1 MILPETLAE
10 IRARLAS
17 RAEEVARILLP
28 GGKRMGKKWKCG
40 NVSGAPGSSLEVEL
54 EGDKAGIWNDS
65 AAGSGGDLLRLWQEV
80 KGLDFR
86 AAVHDAA
93 EFVRVPVQETDKRR
107 KAPIPRDEYHYFD
120 PEPEP
125 TPPPA
130 PKRRKRSEAEQSGP
144 AIDWDAAVA
153 AVKPADLYQLT
164 GWRGF
169 SHEFAEWLKSAQLI
183 GKIGG
188 QWAIPVHD
196 DTGNVVRA
204 HVRTDNGWTYTP
216 GSVNTPLIV
225 GNPAKANTTLVFE
238 SQWDAFA
245 VLDRLGHHESP
256 GYYSAIVT
264 RGASSNT
271 DLAEILKGAPLVIA
285 LPQNDPPEKKNKE
298 GRTPA
303 EDWLHR
309 VKKSLPESLD
319 FRTAATPKEFK
330 DLNDWILH
338 ANPDR
343 RAVEETCITHARSPD
358 IRPFLTIRQLL
369 DYPTDDDPNCLLG
382 KRYICRG
389 GSLVLVGPSG
399 AGKSTLMASMALHWS
414 VGLTWCGLG
423 PLPRRLKDE
432 PEAYEP
438 PKPLRQLIIQAENDD
453 GDIAEMVA
461 GSLAAVRGEWN
472 REQYI
477 LANDNIRFCKITSET
492 GENFC
497 KTLERQ
503 IRFHKADIVW
513 VDPLLSFVGGDIS
526 KQDVASEFLRE
537 HLNPVLER
545 TGAAIIFLHHTGK
558 PSTDSKSRSGWSNND
573 FAYLGF
579 GSSEITNWARA
590 VIILSETKD
599 QEHKTYK
606 MIFAKRGSRAKA
618 KNMQGVPTDT
628 IFIRQAGQGKPM
640 AWTQCEELVVDEE
653 PPKKGRSA
661 ITDDIRPML
670 QLIEWPSRWMDA
682 ANALAAHDLGPK
694 TLAAAKTLLGRAIK
708 HRIITLQEK
717 GYYALTEH

>member
-1 MILPETLAE
+1 MILPETLAD

-17 RAEEVARILLP
+17 RAEEVARVLLP
-28 GGKRMGKKWKCG
+28 GGKRTGKKWKCG
-40 NVSGAPGSSLEVEL
+40 DISGKPGSSLEVEL
-54 EGDKAGIWNDS
+54 EGDKAGVWNDS
-65 AAGSGGDLLRLWQEV
+65 AAGSGGDLLRLWQEA

-86 AAVHDAA
+86 AAVHEAA
-93 EFVRVPVQETDKRR
+93 EFVRIPVQETDKRR
-107 KAPIPRDEYHYFD
+107 KAPIRRDDYHYFD

-125 TPPPA
+125 APTPA
-130 PKRRKRSEAEQSGP
+130 PKRRKRIEAENSGP
-144 AIDWDAAVA
+144 GLDWDAAVA
-153 AVKPADLYQLT
+153 AVKTADLYQLT
-164 GWRGF
+164 DWRGYML
-169 SHEFAEWLKSAQLI
+169 EFAQWLKSAQLI

-216 GSVNTPLIV
+216 GSVNTPLVI
-225 GNPAKANTTLVFE
+225 GNPAKANTTLIFE
-238 SQWDAFA
+238 SQWDAFS

-256 GYYSAIVT
+256 DYYAAIVT

-271 DLAEILKGAPLVIA
+271 DLAEILTGAPLVIA

-309 VKKSLPESLD
+309 VKKSLPDSLD

-330 DLNDWILH
+330 DLNDWMISV
-338 ANPDR
+338 NPDR
-343 RAVEETCITHARSPD
+343 RAVEEICITYARSPD

-369 DYPTDDDPNCLLG
+369 EYPTEDDPNCLLG
-382 KRYICRG
+382 RRYICRG

-399 AGKSTLMASMALHWS
+399 AGKSTLMASMALHQA
-414 VGLTWCGLG
+414 VGLPWCGLT
-423 PLPRRLKDE
+423 PVR
-432 PEAYEP
+432 
-438 PKPLRQLIIQAENDD
+438 PLRQLIIQAENDD
-453 GDIAEMVA
+453 GDIAEMVKGA
-461 GSLAAVRGEWN
+461 LAAVRRDWTKD
-472 REQYI
+472 QYK
-477 LANDNIRFCKITSET
+477 LANEHIRFCKITSET
-492 GENFC
+492 GERFC
-497 KTLERQ
+497 QTLERQ

-537 HLNPVLER
+537 WLNPVLER
-545 TGAAIIFLHHTGK
+545 TGAAVVFLHHTGK
-558 PSTDSKSRSGWSNND
+558 PSTDPKSRAGWSNSD

-590 VIILSETKD
+590 VVILSETK
-599 QEHKTYK
+599 EPKTYK
-606 MIFAKRGSRAKA
+606 MIFAKRGSRAA
-618 KNMQGVPTDT
+618 VKNSAGAETDT
-628 IFIRQAGQGKPM
+628 IFIRQATEGIS
-640 AWTQCEELVVDEE
+640 WSQCAE
-653 PPKKGRSA
+653 PVTEDDAPKKGGGGVV
-661 ITDDIRPML
+661 TDDILPQL

-682 ANALAAHDLGPK
+682 ANALTAHELGPK

-708 HRIITLQEK
+708 HRVISLQEK
-717 GYYALTEH
+717 GFYSLNEH